1 MAIGGIEFVAEVVDC
16 LECGCR
22 FVSVHEEGKFDNCP
36 QCNSEE
42 TIDVESDDLDE
53 VEIDLLEETAAAPHL
68 PTEWKTW
75 H

>member
-1 MAIGGIEFVAEVVDC
+1 MAIGGIEIVAEIVDC

-22 FVSVHEEGKFDNCP
+22 FVSVRQEGVFENCP
-36 QCNSEE
+36 QCNSEN
-42 TIDVESDDLDE
+42 TIDVESEDIE
-53 VEIDLLEETAAAPHL
+53 TGEIELLEEFAAAPHL